1 MPQFICDRT
10 FGNLLTQS
18 LQVERMIERLVIY
31 FQSLI
36 TINAIYSDAD
46 IFSPLLAMEGDQN
59 SLWSGLVM
67 SDSRKISV
75 IL

>member
-1 MPQFICDRT
+1 
-10 FGNLLTQS
+10 
-18 LQVERMIERLVIY
+18 MIERLVIY